1 MNAADVMVK
10 TVICVRCDA
19 SVESIAETLLT
30 NRISAVPVLDE
41 TGGMVGI
48 VSEGDLIHRVE
59 AGTERHRSW
68 WLELLTGRETL
79 AREYIKSHGRKAADV
94 MTRSVITARP
104 ETPLSDLASLLEKHR
119 IKRVPV
125 VQNGEIVGIVS
136 RANLI
141 QSLVRRGES
150 MPPEPPIK
158 DSTIRD
164 NVLAALRS
172 KPWWPSDIH
181 IAVRDGAVELWGL
194 VETNAQMEAIRVAVE
209 LTPGVRAIENNL
221 GMRGRPTAQ

>member
-1 MNAADVMVK
+1 
-10 TVICVRCDA
+10 
-19 SVESIAETLLT
+19 
-30 NRISAVPVLDE
+30 
-41 TGGMVGI
+41 
-48 VSEGDLIHRVE
+48 
-59 AGTERHRSW
+59 
-68 WLELLTGRETL
+68 
-79 AREYIKSHGRKAADV
+79 V